1 MLNNLTRQTLPEQVA
16 ENLIDFIAGEGLKPG
31 ELLPST
37 AKLSESF
44 GVSRPVVREGL
55 RSLASLGIIEIVNG
69 KGAIVKPIDGSLLHL
84 FFQRAV
90 QLQRKSVMELMEIR
104 KPLEIQS
111 AILATERHTPED
123 LIKIEETVVAMAQNL
138 QNLDT
143 YANLDVEFHL
153 QIAAA
158 TCNTMMYYLIGSI
171 RESLEDSVLQG
182 LHSRRRQA
190 ELERVQQT
198 HELIFEG
205 IKAKDSDKA
214 AEMMAVHFEEA
225 VMALLRDND
234 QPLRPIEIP
243 VR

>member
-1 MLNNLTRQTLPEQVA
+1 MLSNLTRQTLPEQVA
-16 ENLIDFIAGEGLKPG
+16 ENLIDFIASEGLKPG

-69 KGAIVKPIDGSLLHL
+69 KGAVVKPIDGSLLHL

-90 QLQRKSVMELMEIR
+90 QLQRKAVMELMEVR

-111 AILATERHTPED
+111 TILATERHVPED
-123 LIKIEETVVAMAQNL
+123 LVKMEETVVAMAKNL
-138 QNLDT
+138 HNLET

-158 TCNTMMYYLIGSI
+158 ARNTMMYYLISSI
-171 RESLEDSVLQG
+171 RESLEGAVLQG
-182 LHSRRRQA
+182 LRSRHSQA
-190 ELERVQQT
+190 ELERVQQM
-198 HELIFEG
+198 HELVFEG
-205 IKAKDSDKA
+205 IKAKDADRA
-214 AEMMAVHFEEA
+214 AAMMAVHFDEA
-225 VMALLRDND
+225 VAALLRND
-234 QPLRPIEIP
+234 AQG
-243 VR
+243 

>member
-1 MLNNLTRQTLPEQVA
+1 MLNNLTRQTLPEQIA
-16 ENLIDFIAGEGLKPG
+16 ENLINFIASEGLKPG

-84 FFQRAV
+84 FFRRAV

-111 AILATERHTPED
+111 AILATERHTPEN
-123 LIKIEETVVAMAQNL
+123 LSKIEETVVAMAQNL
-138 QNLDT
+138 HNLDT

-171 RESLEDSVLQG
+171 RESLEDAVLQG
-182 LHSRRRQA
+182 LHSRRVEE

-205 IKAKDSDKA
+205 IKTKNSDKA
-214 AEMMAVHFEEA
+214 AEMMAVHFDEA
-225 VMALLRDND
+225 VMALLRDSE
-234 QPLRPIEIP
+234 QHTPLPLGR
-243 VR
+243 

>member
-214 AEMMAVHFEEA
+214 AEMMAIHFDEA
-225 VMALLRDND
+225 VMALLRV
-234 QPLRPIEIP
+234 PLSR
-243 VR
+243 

>member
-1 MLNNLTRQTLPEQVA
+1 MFNNLTRQTLPEQIA
-16 ENLIDFIAGEGLKPG
+16 ENLINFIASEGLKPG

-123 LIKIEETVVAMAQNL
+123 LVKIEETVVAMANNVHNL
-138 QNLDT
+138 ET

-171 RESLEDSVLQG
+171 RESLEDAVLQG

-205 IKAKDSDKA
+205 IKTKDSERA
-214 AEMMAVHFEEA
+214 AEMMGVHFDEA
-225 VMALLRDND
+225 VTALLRDSE
-234 QPLRPIEIP
+234 QHIPLPLGR
-243 VR
+243 

>member
-16 ENLIDFIAGEGLKPG
+16 ENLIDFIASQGLKPG
-31 ELLPST
+31 DLLPST
-37 AKLSESF
+37 AKLSDSF

-90 QLQRKSVMELMEIR
+90 QSHRKSVMELMEIR

-111 AILATERHTPED
+111 TVLATERHTPED
-123 LIKIEETVVAMAQNL
+123 LTKMEETVVEMAQNL
-138 QNLDT
+138 NNLET

-158 TCNTMMYYLIGSI
+158 TRNTMMYYLISSI
-171 RESLEDSVLQG
+171 RESLEDAVLQG
-182 LHSRRRQA
+182 LHSRRRPA

-198 HELIFEG
+198 HELVFEG
-205 IKAKDSDKA
+205 IRARDADKA
-214 AEMMAVHFEEA
+214 AEMMAIHFDEA
-225 VMALLRDND
+225 VMALLREEDSRK
-234 QPLRPIEIP
+234 LE
-243 VR
+243 V

>member
-16 ENLIDFIAGEGLKPG
+16 EILIDFIAGEGLKPG

-123 LIKIEETVVAMAQNL
+123 LNKIEETVVAMAQNL
-138 QNLDT
+138 HDLEA

-171 RESLEDSVLQG
+171 RESLEDAVLQG
-182 LHSRRRQA
+182 LHSRRRQV

-205 IKAKDSDKA
+205 IKVKDADQA
-214 AEMMAVHFEEA
+214 AEMMSIHFDEA
-225 VMALLRDND
+225 VTALLRGSD
-234 QPLRPIEIP
+234 QHTLPLG
-243 VR
+243 

>member
-37 AKLSESF
+37 AKLSKSF

-69 KGAIVKPIDGSLLHL
+69 KGAIVKPIDGRLLHL

-90 QLQRKSVMELMEIR
+90 QLQHKSIMELMEVR
-104 KPLEIQS
+104 QPLEIQS
-111 AILATERHTPED
+111 TILATERHTSED
-123 LIKIEETVVAMAQNL
+123 LIKMEQTVTAMAQNL
-138 QNLDT
+138 HNLET

-153 QIAAA
+153 LIAAA
-158 TCNTMMYYLIGSI
+158 ARNTMMYYLIGSI
-171 RESLEDSVLQG
+171 RESLEDAVLQG
-182 LHSRRRQA
+182 LRSRHSQA

-205 IKAKDSDKA
+205 IKAKNPDRA
-214 AEMMAVHFEEA
+214 AAMMTLHFDEA
-225 VMALLRDND
+225 IVALLRDSD
-234 QPLRPIEIP
+234 PA
-243 VR
+243 

>member
-16 ENLIDFIAGEGLKPG
+16 ENLIDFIASTGLKPG

-69 KGAIVKPIDGSLLHL
+69 KGAIVKPIDGRLLHL

-90 QLQRKSVMELMEIR
+90 QLQHKSVMELMEVR

-111 AILATERHTPED
+111 TILATKRHTPKD
-123 LIKIEETVVAMAQNL
+123 LIRMEEIVVAMAQNL
-138 QNLDT
+138 PNLET

-153 QIAAA
+153 SIAAA
-158 TCNTMMYYLIGSI
+158 ARNTMMYYLIGSI
-171 RESLEDSVLQG
+171 RESLEDVMLQG
-182 LHSRRRQA
+182 LRSRQSQA
-190 ELERVQQT
+190 ELERVQQM
-198 HELIFEG
+198 HEMIFEG
-205 IKAKDSDKA
+205 IKAKDSDRA
-214 AEMMAVHFEEA
+214 AEIMTVHFDEA
-225 VMALLRDND
+225 VAALLRYD
-234 QPLRPIEIP
+234 
-243 VR
+243 V